1 MIDPAEVTA
10 VPEPRSGRARLPR
23 SVRERQMLEV
33 AEQVFA
39 DRGYHAASVEAIAEG
54 AGITKPMVYAYFGS
68 KEGLYLA
75 CMKRARRRVFEAI
88 DGAAAA
94 DAQPE
99 EALWRG
105 LLAFF
110 AFVAEERASW
120 MLLSGDA
127 LSQGGAIAA
136 EGAKF
141 RRLMARLVT
150 QLLGEAAAAE
160 GHDPARLPAT
170 EALAHALVGAAEALA
185 AWWSEHPQHSTEAVA
200 LRLMNLAWLGF
211 RDLARG
217 EVWAPP
223 ESSAVGRGPQ
233 ADGLLEATRR
243 P

>member
-1 MIDPAEVTA
+1 
-10 VPEPRSGRARLPR
+10 
-23 SVRERQMLEV
+23 MLEV

-39 DRGYHAASVEAIAEG
+39 ERGYHAASVEAIAEG

-94 DAQPE
+94 DAPPD

-105 LLAFF
+105 LVAFF
-110 AFVAEERASW
+110 AFVSEERASW
-120 MLLSGDA
+120 LLLSGDA

-160 GHDPARLPAT
+160 GHTPARLQAT
-170 EALAHALVGAAEALA
+170 EPLAHALVGAAEALA
-185 AWWSEHPQHSTEAVA
+185 AWWVEHPQHTTEAVA

-211 RDLARG
+211 GDLVRG
-217 EVWAPP
+217 EAWTPP
-223 ESSAVGRGPQ
+223 ESGARVHDGQRAALRGPAQ
-233 ADGLLEATRR
+233 PSDPFEATRL